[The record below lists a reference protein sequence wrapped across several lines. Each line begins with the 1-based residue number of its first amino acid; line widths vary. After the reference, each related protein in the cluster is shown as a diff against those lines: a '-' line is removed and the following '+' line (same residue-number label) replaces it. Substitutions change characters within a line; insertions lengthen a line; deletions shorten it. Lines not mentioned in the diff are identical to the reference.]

1 MSFLHELLN
10 IMPLVNKVS
19 LYIKSK
25 YSFLINAMHKAESG
39 WPFLA
44 TGQFMLLM
52 FADFGPFWSILD
64 HPKSGHSKPIARW
77 PNFSFEFN
85 PTQP

>member
-1 MSFLHELLN
+1 MLYVILTWIIKHNGWTTSL
-10 IMPLVNKVS
+10 PLVNKVS

-39 WPFLA
+39 WPFLD

-52 FADFGPFWSILD
+52 FADFGPFWTAQNL
-64 HPKSGHSKPIARW
+64 ATQ
-77 PNFSFEFN
+77 N
-85 PTQP
+85 P